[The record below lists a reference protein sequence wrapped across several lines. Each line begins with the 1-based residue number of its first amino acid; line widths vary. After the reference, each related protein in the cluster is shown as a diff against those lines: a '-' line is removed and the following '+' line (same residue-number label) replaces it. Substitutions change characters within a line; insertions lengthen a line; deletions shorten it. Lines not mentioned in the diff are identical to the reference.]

1 MYIGVALARRR
12 AWAKRRPRAM
22 CLSVSSALEVV
33 HLVHRSRVLFQFC
46 SRVVHAV
53 HSFTSRTS
61 SPSCTRTGLVARA
74 AFASFPRG
82 CGLTSCQCG
91 HAGEPS
97 IGHMWRS
104 RQFQN
109 SAVLSI
115 ADIGDTRVRRVEPP
129 RGIQHLLGASS
140 PRRRAWP
147 APHPL
152 GVRPRQPAGVDTGTT
167 RAPSAT
173 GACSESTRTSPS
185 CCSPRASSPF
195 KDGSSK
201 PRSSIY
207 GRCSQGAPATS
218 N

>member
-12 AWAKRRPRAM
+12 AWARRRPRAM
-22 CLSVSSALEVV
+22 CLSVSSALEV
-33 HLVHRSRVLFQFC
+33 VHRSRVLFQFC

-61 SPSCTRTGLVARA
+61 SPSCTRTGVVARA

-115 ADIGDTRVRRVEPP
+115 ADIADTRVRRVEPS
-129 RGIQHLLGASS
+129 RGVQHLLGVSS
-140 PRRRAWP
+140 PRRSRSP
-147 APHPL
+147 PL
-152 GVRPRQPAGVDTGTT
+152 PV
-167 RAPSAT
+167 
-173 GACSESTRTSPS
+173 GAV
-185 CCSPRASSPF
+185 
-195 KDGSSK
+195 
-201 PRSSIY
+201 
-207 GRCSQGAPATS
+207 
-218 N
+218 